1 MPSRVLREGILT
13 SERVDR
19 IAGNPSA
26 EVFYRRLQ
34 SVVDDYGLYDA
45 RPQLLRSALYPLRID
60 KVSDSDIAGY
70 LSECAAAG
78 LIRLY
83 TVAAK
88 PYVQVLDF
96 RQRTRA
102 MRTKFPPPP
111 GFRLDTDAPAG
122 EWRSGEVLSDG

>member
-1 MPSRVLREGILT
+1 MPSRILREGILT

-19 IAGNPSA
+19 IAGDPSV

-60 KVSDSDIAGY
+60 SVADSDIAGY
-70 LSECAAAG
+70 LRECSDAG
-78 LIRLY
+78 LVRLY
-83 TVAAK
+83 SVEAK
-88 PYVQVLDF
+88 PYLQVLDF

-102 MRTKFPPPP
+102 AKPRFPPPP
-111 GFRLDTDAPAG
+111 GVRLDANPAG
-122 EWRSGEVLSDG
+122 EYRSAEFLPVT